1 MGEAAHSAP
10 VQTCGTSSALLEFEP
25 QVFQSYWI
33 AIAVVAIVFAGSIVQ
48 AGLGMGFGLTVAP
61 ILALLD
67 PVLVPVSALYLGTA
81 TSIAGA
87 WTERANIVW
96 REAGTC
102 LTGRAMGI
110 LFGLYILLGLT
121 SLKTFSLVFGI
132 IILFAVLL
140 SAAGW
145 QLALN
150 LRNLFAM
157 GVVSGFTG
165 VITSVGAPP
174 LALIYQSQPATKS
187 RATLATFF
195 ALGGAISLIVL
206 YVAGRGKLTHFWL
219 ALFMAPAAI
228 AGTLAG
234 RRLKSGFDRRYRVFL
249 LGIAVVASLML
260 IYRGLS

>member
-1 MGEAAHSAP
+1 M
-10 VQTCGTSSALLEFEP
+10 LEIEP
-25 QVFQSYWI
+25 QIFQSTWV
-33 AIAVVAIVFAGSIVQ
+33 AIAVVTIVFAGAIVQ

-87 WTERANIVW
+87 WNERTNIVW
-96 REAGTC
+96 GEVGVC
-102 LTGRAMGI
+102 LSGRATGI
-110 LFGLYILLGLT
+110 LVGLYVLIGLT
-121 SLKTFSLVFGI
+121 SIKTFSLVFGT

-140 SAAGW
+140 SAVGW

-150 LRNLFAM
+150 MRNLFAM
-157 GVVSGFTG
+157 GLVSGFTG

-174 LALIYQSQPATKS
+174 LALIYQHQSATKS

-195 ALGGAISLIVL
+195 AFGGAISLVAL
-206 YVAGRGKLTHFWL
+206 YAAGLANLTHLWL

-234 RRLKSGFDRRYRVFL
+234 RRLKTGFDRRYRVFL
-249 LGIAVVASLML
+249 LGIAVLASLML
-260 IYRGLS
+260 IYRGVS

>member
-1 MGEAAHSAP
+1 MRPFTLRNPHI
-10 VQTCGTSSALLEFEP
+10 LLEFEP
-25 QVFQSYWI
+25 QVFQSVWI
-33 AIAVVAIVFAGSIVQ
+33 ALAVVAIVFAGSIVQ

-87 WTERANIVW
+87 WSERANIVW
-96 REAGTC
+96 REVSTC
-102 LTGRAMGI
+102 ISGRVLGI
-110 LFGLYILLGLT
+110 FVGLFILLGLT
-121 SLKTFSLVFGI
+121 SIKTFSLVFGTV
-132 IILFAVLL
+132 ILFAVLL

-157 GVVSGFTG
+157 GVISGFTG

-174 LALIYQSQPATKS
+174 LALIYQNQPATRS

-195 ALGGAISLIVL
+195 ALGGFISLVVL
-206 YVAGRGKLTHFWL
+206 YAAGLGNLTHLWL

-228 AGTLAG
+228 VGTLVG

>member
-1 MGEAAHSAP
+1 M
-10 VQTCGTSSALLEFEP
+10 
-25 QVFQSYWI
+25 
-33 AIAVVAIVFAGSIVQ
+33 AIVFAGAIVQ

-67 PVLVPVSALYLGTA
+67 PVLVPASALYLGTA
-81 TSIAGA
+81 TSVAGA
-87 WTERANIVW
+87 WSERSNIVW
-96 REAGTC
+96 REVTTC
-102 LTGRAMGI
+102 LLGRVIGI
-110 LFGLYILLGLT
+110 LFGLYILVGLT
-121 SLKTFSLVFGI
+121 GLKTFSLVFGV

-145 QLALN
+145 KLALN
-150 LRNLFAM
+150 LQNLFSM

-174 LALIYQSQPATKS
+174 LALIYQHQPALQS

-195 ALGGAISLIVL
+195 ASGGFISL
-206 YVAGRGKLTHFWL
+206 VALHVVGLANLTHFWL

-234 RRLKSGFDRRYRVFL
+234 RRLKTGFDRRYRVFL

>member
-1 MGEAAHSAP
+1 M
-10 VQTCGTSSALLEFEP
+10 LEFEP
-25 QVFQSYWI
+25 QLFQSAWI
-33 AIAVVAIVFAGSIVQ
+33 AIAVVSIIFAGAIVQ

-67 PVLVPVSALYLGTA
+67 PVLVPVSALYLGTV
-81 TSIAGA
+81 TSVAGA
-87 WTERANIVW
+87 WSERSNIVW
-96 REAGTC
+96 REAGIC
-102 LTGRAMGI
+102 LTGRASGI
-110 LFGLYILLGLT
+110 LIGLYVLIGLT
-121 SLKTFSLVFGI
+121 SLKTFSLVFGT

-157 GVVSGFTG
+157 GMVSGFTG

-174 LALIYQSQPATKS
+174 LALIYQHQPATKS

-195 ALGGAISLIVL
+195 ALGGFLSL
-206 YVAGRGKLTHFWL
+206 VALHVVGLANLTHFWL

-234 RRLKSGFDRRYRVFL
+234 RRLKTGFDCRYRVFL
-249 LGIAVVASLML
+249 LGIAVMASLML

>member
-1 MGEAAHSAP
+1 M
-10 VQTCGTSSALLEFEP
+10 LEFEP
-25 QVFQSYWI
+25 QVFQSIWV
-33 AIAVVAIVFAGSIVQ
+33 ALAVIAIVFAGAIVQ

-81 TSIAGA
+81 TSVAGA
-87 WTERANIVW
+87 WSERGNIVW
-96 REAGTC
+96 REVNTC
-102 LTGRAMGI
+102 ISGRVAGI
-110 LFGLYILLGLT
+110 LAGLWILLGLT
-121 SLKTFSLVFGI
+121 SIKTFSLVFGI
-132 IILFAVLL
+132 VILFAVLL
-140 SAAGW
+140 SVVGW

-174 LALIYQSQPATKS
+174 LALIYQNQPAAKS

-195 ALGGAISLIVL
+195 AFGGAISLVVL
-206 YVAGRGKLTHFWL
+206 YAAGLGNFTHFLL
-219 ALFMAPAAI
+219 ALFMAPPAI
-228 AGTLAG
+228 VGTLAG
-234 RRLKSGFDRRYRVFL
+234 RRLKSGFDRRYRICL
-249 LGIAVVASLML
+249 LGIAAVASIML

>member
-1 MGEAAHSAP
+1 M
-10 VQTCGTSSALLEFEP
+10 LEFEP
-25 QVFQSYWI
+25 QVFQSFWI
-33 AIAVVAIVFAGSIVQ
+33 ALAVIAIVFAGSIVQ

-67 PVLVPVSALYLGTA
+67 PVLVPICALYLGMA

-87 WTERANIVW
+87 WNERANIVW
-96 REAGTC
+96 REVNIC
-102 LTGRAMGI
+102 ISGRILGI
-110 LFGLYILLGLT
+110 LVGLFILLGLT
-121 SLKTFSLVFGI
+121 SIKTFSLVFGI
-132 IILFAVLL
+132 VILFAVLL
-140 SAAGW
+140 SAVGW
-145 QLALN
+145 QLVLN
-150 LRNLFAM
+150 MRNLFAM

-174 LALIYQSQPATKS
+174 LALIYQNQPATKS

-195 ALGGAISLIVL
+195 ALGGFISLVVL
-206 YVAGRGKLTHFWL
+206 YSAGLGSLAHFWL
-219 ALFMAPAAI
+219 ALFMAPPAVL
-228 AGTLAG
+228 GTMAG